1 MRSAWLFN
9 DPCTG
14 QWTIALDY
22 KSQPST
28 PIYQYNVPPE
38 CSRLGTPCMD
48 PNTFNA
54 NSVKVQCGAMWSRP
68 LSFRVQGR
76 WWRLD
81 CPSGHHLYSR
91 SESITLLL

>member
-1 MRSAWLFN
+1 MQPQPWPVRDRGWNGGGVETTQMRSAWLFN

-28 PIYQYNVPPE
+28 PIYQYSVPPE
-38 CSRLGTPCMD
+38 VARLGTPCMD

-54 NSVKVQCGAMWSRP
+54 NSVKVRCNAVRLGAM
-68 LSFRVQGR
+68 
-76 WWRLD
+76 
-81 CPSGHHLYSR
+81 
-91 SESITLLL
+91 